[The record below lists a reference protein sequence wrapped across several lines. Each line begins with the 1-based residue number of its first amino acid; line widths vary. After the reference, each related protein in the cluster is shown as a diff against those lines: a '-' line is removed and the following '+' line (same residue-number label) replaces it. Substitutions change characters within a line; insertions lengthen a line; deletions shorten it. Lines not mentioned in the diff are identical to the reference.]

1 MVMQFMAVIAYLIT
15 GIVVNKFGKL
25 INMTVRAF
33 AAAVILAVWL
43 VMQWDAKV
51 FWVMGALSWAVASAV
66 WAIAVGY
73 VVEQFPTNIRAV
85 GFSSAY
91 ATGCLIAT
99 VVPIAMGDVALKIG
113 LTTVMA
119 AVSVFYFIAMIA
131 ILLMKETKAQL

>member
-1 MVMQFMAVIAYLIT
+1 
-15 GIVVNKFGKL
+15 
-25 INMTVRAF
+25 MTVRAF